1 MRRRPPRDDD
11 VERPHRR
18 RRPGPAAGAAPGPA
32 AADGRRDGGDGRLRG
47 SGARANRRPGL
58 RRDRHRHQDAGDG
71 RAGALGRDPDA
82 PARHAHSDN
91 HRARRERTGGSRSPG
106 RGLRLHSET
115 HRPWL
120 LRGGVIPRD
129 LGARAESQGEGPAA
143 GAGVLRRGTG
153 ADRPE
158 AGARTAR
165 GVREGG
171 IMSQGGV
178 LIVDDDL
185 ALLEALPEALRLR
198 MDGVTVE
205 TADSA
210 AVALERIAARDYD
223 AIVADIKMPGMDGL
237 ELLTEIRTRWP
248 DTPTLMITGHGEN
261 ELVVGA
267 LRGGAC
273 DFIHKPI
280 DRDYLVTALQRAMA
294 TREASR
300 RVKEQQLALEHHLDT
315 LEVVV
320 EQRAP
325 GLRGRKEVS
334 ESPLSWLMG
343 SSGPMEQVVQQIKQV
358 ADSPL
363 TVLVEGETGTG
374 KELVARAIHH
384 LSARRDKP
392 FVAVDCGAIPDTLIE
407 SELFGYEKGAFTG
420 AHQRKEGQFQL
431 AGGGTLFL
439 DEVVNLPLPTQA
451 KLLRALQERQVQ
463 PLGSKQPVPVDVRI
477 IAASNVPLEREV
489 RAGRFRQ
496 DVYYRLNEFGITL
509 PPLRERDDILHLAN
523 ELLQEAGAE
532 LGRPCRS
539 ISEAAA
545 QVLLRYRWPG
555 NVRELR
561 NVIRRAILLASDVIE
576 PEHLSVIPVDPASVI
591 VLWGEPVDGNS
602 SLKEIAETAAMEAE
616 ERAIPRVLQSTGGNK
631 SEAAR
636 LLRTDYKTLHLK
648 IKQYGISAAQ
658 FRKSRAASP

>member
-1 MRRRPPRDDD
+1 HPPGRRSRRYERDLPVTTTLGVLIVDDNPALLQALPRALRLRMGGVTVETADSAAAALERIAVQDYDAIVTDIKMPGMDGLALLAEIRTRRPDTPTLIITGHGENELVVR
-11 VERPHRR
+11 
-18 RRPGPAAGAAPGPA
+18 A
-32 AADGRRDGGDGRLRG
+32 LRG
-47 SGARANRRPGL
+47 GAC
-58 RRDRHRHQDAGDG
+58 DFI
-71 RAGALGRDPDA
+71 
-82 PARHAHSDN
+82 
-91 HRARRERTGGSRSPG
+91 
-106 RGLRLHSET
+106 ET

-129 LGARAESQGEGPAA
+129 LGARAQSQGEGPAA
-143 GAGVLRRGTG
+143 GAGVLRRGAG
-153 ADRPE
+153 ADRAE
-158 AGARTAR
+158 ARARTAR
-165 GVREGG
+165 GVRQGG

-198 MDGVTVE
+198 MGGVTVE

-210 AVALERIAARDYD
+210 GVALDRIAVRDYD
-223 AIVADIKMPGMDGL
+223 AIVTDIKMPGMDGL
-237 ELLTEIRTRWP
+237 ALLAEIRTRRP
-248 DTPTLMITGHGEN
+248 DTPTLVITGHGEN
-261 ELVVGA
+261 ELIVGA

-320 EQRAP
+320 QERAP
-325 GLRGRKEVS
+325 GLRGRKELS

-343 SSGPMEQVVQQIKQV
+343 SSGQMEQVVQQIKQV

-451 KLLRALQERQVQ
+451 KLLRALQVRQVQ
-463 PLGSKQPVPVDVRI
+463 PLGGTQPVAVGVRF

-496 DVYYRLNEFGITL
+496 DVYYRLNEFAIAL
-509 PPLRERDDILHLAN
+509 PPLRERDNILHLAN
-523 ELLQEAGAE
+523 AFLAEASAE
-532 LGRPCRS
+532 LDRPCRK

-545 QVLLRYRWPG
+545 QVLLRYLWPG

-561 NVIRRAILLASDVIE
+561 NVIRRASLLASDVVE
-576 PEHLSVIPVDPASVI
+576 PEHLAV
-591 VLWGEPVDGNS
+591 
-602 SLKEIAETAAMEAE
+602 
-616 ERAIPRVLQSTGGNK
+616 
-631 SEAAR
+631 
-636 LLRTDYKTLHLK
+636 
-648 IKQYGISAAQ
+648 
-658 FRKSRAASP
+658 